1 MLFIRLAIISFIYP
15 LICGFTLD
23 YEILTACEAK
33 HPSDII
39 ARTVCNNKLERE
51 KEIKTCATKES
62 KSIDEKIEDLIDLLE
77 ISYPSKV
84 ESLVELIRTH
94 TKFKP
99 TLQKTEQDPERRV
112 IVFGVPTKCN
122 VGYDL
127 NVNIYESKKKDG
139 VASIMVVWRN
149 DDPTASNTDSY
160 RVNDYSWNYRSTL
173 ELKEKYLD
181 SSGYLSE
188 AEYRTKLQNL
198 EIRKIKKI
206 AELFSKDIEID
217 AKNFQPNS
225 QILTTNFIDVVNR
238 KSLIFKA
245 QPFDA
250 MKQTVTIS
258 SDVFPN
264 LKYVFNLKIEST
276 QITLALSSEKN
287 VAPLFTRRI
296 DIPQTTSVEA
306 SASNVQKTSSISYVL
321 LTLGILII
329 GALFIF
335 KESIVNTFFSKN
347 LPLIDKK
354 SSTAPLATDNKADS
368 FFGYSGTAKS
378 DSVSPKPKIN
388 HKEFLSEKAFEEF
401 RAKNPFVMVD
411 VDPSLRMQF
420 IQECFWLEKKLGNFP
435 SEKEQLEILN
445 SLTPKK

>member
-1 MLFIRLAIISFIYP
+1 MLFFRLAIISFIYP

-33 HPSDII
+33 HPNDII
-39 ARTVCNNKLERE
+39 ARTVCNNNLERE
-51 KEIKTCATKES
+51 KEIKTCATNELN
-62 KSIDEKIEDLIDLLE
+62 SINKKIEDLIDLLD

-84 ESLVELIRTH
+84 ESLVDLIKTH

-99 TLQKTEQDPERRV
+99 TLNQSAHDAERRV
-112 IVFGVPTKCN
+112 IVFRVPTKCN
-122 VGYDL
+122 VGYEL
-127 NVNIYESKKKDG
+127 LVNIYEGKKDG
-139 VASIMVVWRN
+139 IANNMAVWR
-149 DDPTASNTDSY
+149 DDNPKTSITDSY
-160 RVNDYSWNYRSTL
+160 RVYDYSWNYRSTL

-188 AEYRTKLQNL
+188 AEYRSKLQNL

-245 QPFDA
+245 QPYDA
-250 MKQTVTIS
+250 LKQSVTIT

-264 LKYVFNLKIEST
+264 LKYVFNLKIEAT
-276 QITLALSSEKN
+276 QIALALSSEKN
-287 VAPLFTRRI
+287 VAPLYTRRI
-296 DIPQTTSVEA
+296 DIPQTTTVEA

-335 KESIVNTFFSKN
+335 KESIVNTFFAKN
-347 LPLIDKK
+347 VPLIDKK
-354 SSTAPLATDNKADS
+354 SSTAPLATDNKEDS
-368 FFGYSGTAKS
+368 FFGYTGTAKS

-388 HKEFLSEKAFEEF
+388 HKDFLSEKAFEEF

-420 IQECFWLEKKLGNFP
+420 IQECSWLEKKLGNFP

-445 SLTPKK
+445 SLNPKK